1 MKTSNNSNITRQA
14 CEWVAKLHEA
24 DLSESE
30 RDELKAWMANS
41 KEHRT
46 EIRRVAQR
54 WDDLNDLTLLAV
66 PTDPHKPKTE
76 RARGFFPAATLPF
89 GMATLA
95 IVAVLATVGLKMDF
109 WVQATP
115 EIHTVQELKSYS
127 TDIGEQRLITL
138 PDSSTVLLNTD
149 SHFSVA
155 YNSEFR
161 DIYLIEGEAHF
172 DVKSMTERPFRVFAG
187 KSKVRAVG
195 TAFSVYLKKTT
206 VDITVTHG
214 SVEID
219 SIREPVRDASS
230 SDATI
235 DAPASSIVSAGNVA
249 EFDQVVGSIE
259 TKELPDTSIVPAWH
273 YGKLKFTGEP
283 LTQVV
288 EEISRYSPLSIVILD
303 SDLRDLR
310 IGGIFDAGE
319 TDKMFEALETGFG
332 IEVEYID
339 ERLVHL
345 KSSKG
350 DKRRM

>member
-30 RDELKAWMANS
+30 RSELKAWMASS
-41 KEHRT
+41 KEHRA

-54 WDDLNDLTLLAV
+54 WDDLNDLTMLAV
-66 PTDPHKPKTE
+66 PTDLQKPKTE
-76 RARGFFPAATLPF
+76 RVRRYFPGAKLQL
-89 GMATLA
+89 GLATLA
-95 IVAVLATVGLKMDF
+95 VVAVLATIGLKMDF
-109 WVQATP
+109 WVQQAP
-115 EIHTVQELKSYS
+115 EIHIAQELKSYS
-127 TDIGEQRLITL
+127 TDIGEQRLIAL

-149 SHFSVA
+149 SRFSVA
-155 YNSEFR
+155 YTPEFR

-172 DVKSMTERPFRVFAG
+172 EVKSIAERPFRVFAG

-195 TAFSVYLKKTT
+195 TAFSVHLKKTT
-206 VDITVTHG
+206 VDVTVTHG
-214 SVEID
+214 SVKID
-219 SIREPVRDASS
+219 SIRESVRDSS
-230 SDATI
+230 PSDITA
-235 DAPASSIVSAGNVA
+235 DAPVSSIVSAGHTA
-249 EFDQVVGSIE
+249 RFDQLVGSIE
-259 TKELPDTSIVPAWH
+259 TKELSEASIVPAWH
-273 YGKLKFTGEP
+273 YGKLKFTGQP

-310 IGGIFDAGE
+310 IGGIFDTGE
-319 TDKMFEALETGFG
+319 TDKMFEALEEGFG

-345 KSSKG
+345 KSSKSE
-350 DKRRM
+350 KSRL